1 MASNN
6 KSHIDHIGTLFLS
19 IYNNFP
25 KNIPISNL
33 FCPNIHD
40 ITVNML
46 PFFNIQPTKFVL
58 QNCPIYLFP
67 VCNIIQYTLSLY
79 YWPYIVFIQYMFLL
93 NLFAYWHLQYVTF
106 LKYYNIWAQCNQ
118 YTTDNKESY
127 IVDSNTR
134 HIQCVYV
141 LACPIYGFTQYLTFL
156 NTVAYGLN
164 LTNIQHMSTPNI
176 FRLNNWSHII
186 VSKNNVL

>member
-1 MASNN
+1 M
-6 KSHIDHIGTLFLS
+6 S

-46 PFFNIQPTKFVL
+46 PFSNIQPTKFVL

-106 LKYYNIWAQCNQ
+106 LKYCNIWAQCNQ

-134 HIQCVYV
+134 HIQCVYILV
-141 LACPIYGFTQYLTFL
+141 CPIYE
-156 NTVAYGLN
+156 
-164 LTNIQHMSTPNI
+164 TNIQLVTKVIYCQFQYMTYSLCLHIGLSNI
-176 FRLNNWSHII
+176 
-186 VSKNNVL
+186 